1 MNISDA
7 MDLFVTA
14 KKADGRKPRTI
25 RDYHR
30 CIPPFADW
38 CSDQR
43 LDTDNLNRWDF
54 RRYVTEELQ
63 SNGWS
68 EATEGIHIRN
78 LRCFLRWLYTE
89 GITEDN
95 LADAVEAPG
104 RSIRFEEPLSKDEL
118 RQLLEAC
125 DEGNHPVRDRAII
138 MTLADTGLRRG
149 EIADLSRDQL
159 SIDGD
164 IVCVNRIDPKSNAPK
179 PIFLGNT
186 TTSLVLQYLEKREDN
201 NPALWMGEGG
211 DPLTA
216 EGIRQV
222 VKRRANDAGL
232 DRVHPHLF
240 RKTFATWWIRNGG
253 DIDRL
258 KKLGGWKTDEALQ
271 VYILLGKY
279 EDLKEAHQ
287 EFGPVD
293 NLLD

>member
-7 MDLFVTA
+7 IELFVTA
-14 KKADGRKPRTI
+14 KRADGRKPRTI
-25 RDYHR
+25 KGYYR
-30 CIPPFADW
+30 CLPPFADW
-38 CSDQR
+38 CTAQS
-43 LDTDNLNRWDF
+43 LDTDNLTRWNF
-54 RRYVTEELQ
+54 RTYVTEELQ
-63 SNGWS
+63 GRGWS

-125 DEGNHPVRDRAII
+125 DKGKYPIRDRAII
-138 MTLADTGLRRG
+138 MTLVDTGLRRG
-149 EIADLSRDQL
+149 EIAELRRDQL

-164 IVCVNRIDPKSNAPK
+164 VVCINRIDPKSQAPK
-179 PIFLGNT
+179 PIFLGST
-186 TTSLVLQYLEKREDN
+186 TTSLVLQYLEERTDDT
-201 NPALWMGEGG
+201 PALWMGRNG
-211 DPLTA
+211 PLTA

-222 VKRRANDAGL
+222 VKRRAKNASL
-232 DRVHPHLF
+232 ERVHPHLF

-253 DIDRL
+253 DLDRL
-258 KKLGGWKTDEALQ
+258 KTLGGWKTDEALQ

>member
-1 MNISDA
+1 MDISTA
-7 MDLFVTA
+7 IELFVTA
-14 KKADGRKPRTI
+14 KQADGRKPRTI
-25 RDYHR
+25 QDYYR
-30 CIPPFADW
+30 CLPPFADW
-38 CSDQR
+38 CSNQR
-43 LDTDNLNRWDF
+43 LDTGNLTRWDF
-54 RRYVTEELQ
+54 RTYVTEEIQ

-78 LRCFLRWLYTE
+78 LRCFLRWLHTE
-89 GITEDN
+89 GIMEDN
-95 LADAVEAPG
+95 LAEAVEAPG
-104 RSIRFEEPLSKDEL
+104 KSIRFEEPLSEDEL

-125 DEGNHPVRDRAII
+125 DKGNYPVRDRAII
-138 MTLADTGLRRG
+138 MALVDTGLRRG
-149 EIADLSRDQL
+149 EIAELRRDQL

-164 IVCVNRIDPKSNAPK
+164 IACINRVDPKSDAPK
-179 PIFLGNT
+179 PVFLGNT
-186 TTSLVLQYLEKREDN
+186 TTSLVLQYLKKRKDN

-222 VKRRANDAGL
+222 IKRRAKGAGL

-258 KKLGGWKTDEALQ
+258 KTLGGWKTNESLQ
-271 VYILLGKY
+271 AYILLGRY
-279 EDLKEAHQ
+279 EDLKQGHQ